1 MMEKFWGTLTVL
13 FDYVGAIAP
22 HGVIGGIVL
31 VSGFLILAVG
41 IDRVRAKIHGLTIEV
56 NGLSRKVDSL
66 TLVIEGRRGDAHS
79 DVKTPTGDV
88 RDSEASLEEIRKRLE
103 ALSERTDRKIDAERR

>member
-13 FDYVGAIAP
+13 FDYVSAIAP

-66 TLVIEGRRGDAHS
+66 TLAVEGRRGDAHS
-79 DVKTPTGDV
+79 DVKTPTVEV

-103 ALSERTDRKIDAERR
+103 ALSARTDRKTDAERR